1 MKALQLFGLLS
12 LLFWM
17 ACSNNS
23 TTQFDPENL
32 SELNAIIS
40 KEPNN
45 AEALHA
51 RGKLYLNKGKV
62 DSALVDVKEAI
73 KQDSSK
79 ATYFI
84 TLADANLMANQ
95 SRFTKLALL
104 KAIQLDTSLSEPHM
118 KLAELYVYVEQ
129 YQDALNSVNQSLRR
143 DSKNPK
149 GYYLK
154 GIIFKF
160 IGDTAKAMSSF
171 LTTTDLDPDY
181 VNAYEQMGL
190 IHAARN
196 DKKALDF
203 YNAGLARNEKNAQ
216 LLYNKAFFFQQMNQL
231 DSAKSVYQRIL
242 VINPQFYKALYNLG
256 YLAFDNENFDE
267 AGSYFERALKVNPVY
282 ADAQYMVGYC
292 LEKKGKLPQALDCY
306 KKTLSINARH
316 ELAQQGIGRLEK

>member
-1 MKALQLFGLLS
+1 MNASKLLS
-12 LLFWM
+12 ILLIIFFV
-17 ACSNNS
+17 ACSSNM
-23 TTQFDPENL
+23 TTTFDPENL
-32 SELNAIIS
+32 DELNSILA

-45 AEALHA
+45 AEVLHA
-51 RGKLYLNKGKV
+51 RGKLYLSKGKV
-62 DSALVDVKEAI
+62 DSALIDVKAAI

-79 ATYFI
+79 ATFFI

-95 SRFTKLALL
+95 SRFTRLALL

-129 YQDALNSVNQSLRR
+129 YQDALNSINQSLRR

-154 GIIFKF
+154 GIIFKM
-160 IGDTAKAMSSF
+160 IGDTTKAMSSF
-171 LTTTDLDPDY
+171 LTTTDLDADY

-203 YNAGLARNEKNAQ
+203 YNAGLARNDKNAQ

-231 DSAKSVYQRIL
+231 DSAKAIYQRIL

-256 YLAFDNENFDE
+256 YLAFDKESFDE
-267 AGSYFERALKVNPVY
+267 AGSYFERALKINPVY

-292 LEKKGKLPQALDCY
+292 LEQKGNKSDALDCY
-306 KKTLSINARH
+306 KKTITINARH
-316 ELAQQGIGRLEK
+316 ELAMAGIARLAK